1 MSLSSKILA
10 WQGCFITRYAW
21 LIVIT
26 ALLLTG
32 ASLYYVKDH
41 LGVNNNSSEML
52 SPDLPFQKNYKRLET
67 AFPQDTNAILFVVDT
82 QTPEETAIVSNK
94 LLKRLNNNSDFFES
108 SYIPDDNAFFRQ
120 QAFLYLSSEE
130 LDKLATNLTDAQPFI
145 GYLAENYHLKGL
157 FKILTEALENKD
169 SVISHNLPALLSAIS
184 TTISK
189 TVSGENYPLSW
200 QTILNPNS
208 LSNKTRSI
216 VIAKPQVHFHSMM
229 PVEAAIEKAREL
241 SAQLN
246 ATTPGTNIRITGDI
260 ALQHEELEDIGDG
273 AILSGI
279 GSLLLVLLILFRCFR
294 SIKLLLATLIT
305 LLMGLT
311 LTAGFAAVAI
321 GHLNVISVSFAALY
335 IGLGVDFAIHMN
347 LHYRDQVVKKHN
359 NHRAIKNAL
368 HSIGFSLFLCALT
381 TSIGFFAFIPTDY
394 KGVSELGLISG
405 VSMFIGLL
413 VSLVVL
419 PALLT
424 LFKLKH
430 AEPFNKPH
438 KPSFIQTF
446 PFRYKK
452 TIRISTALLA
462 FACLFAIPY
471 ITFDSNPIDMRNP
484 KAASVTT
491 FKDLLKSKT
500 DSPYAL
506 YALSNNLQEAH
517 HMADKLEQLPS
528 VHGTI
533 SLESLVPTEQED
545 KLYTIEDLAM
555 MLGPQLSQFDAA
567 LAPSDTLAVL
577 SEFNATLNTLLQSNT
592 TSINPQVLLDLS
604 ASIDTFIVAFNQ
616 SPEPG
621 VLAQNLDN
629 NILGLLPYTIKT
641 LSQGLQAYEFGLADL
656 PAYISL
662 QWLSPTGIY
671 RTMIMPEQDLN
682 IPANLKQFAED
693 VQSIE
698 PTAVGLPVGDL
709 ASGEAVVGAFQQA
722 FSAAL
727 FIITLLLLFLLKS
740 IKKTLLVI
748 GPLLLAGLLTC
759 TVNIFLGIPFN
770 FANIIALPLLL
781 GMGVDSG
788 IHIMHCLH
796 DSLDNN
802 QHLLQTSTARGVL
815 FSSITTMSSF
825 ISLALIPHFGISSM
839 GITLAVGISFTLI
852 CTLIILPAFS
862 NRTIQLQQKNI

>member
-1 MSLSSKILA
+1 MSVAARILE

-21 LIVIT
+21 LIVCS

-32 ASLYYVKDH
+32 LSIYYAKDH

-52 SPDLPFQKNYKRLET
+52 SPDLPFQQNTKRLET
-67 AFPQDTNAILFVVDT
+67 AFPQDTNAIIFVVDT
-82 QTPEETAIVSNK
+82 QTPEETAITANK
-94 LLKRLNNNSDFFES
+94 LLARLNNQTNSFES
-108 SYIPDDNAFFRQ
+108 SYIPEDNAFFRQ
-120 QAFLYLSSEE
+120 QAFLYLTNEE

-145 GYLAENYHLKGL
+145 GYLAQNHHLQGL
-157 FKILTEALENKD
+157 FHILTEALENKD
-169 SVISHNLPALLSAIS
+169 SVISHSLPALLTSIS
-184 TTISK
+184 TAISK
-189 TVSGENYPLSW
+189 TAKNENHHISW
-200 QTILNPNS
+200 QEILNPNS
-208 LSNKTRSI
+208 QSNKTRRI
-216 VIAKPQVHFHSMM
+216 VITKPKLNFLSMM
-229 PVEAAIEKAREL
+229 PVDVAIEKARAVSSEL
-241 SAQLN
+241 MLEM
-246 ATTPGTNIRITGDI
+246 PGSNIRITGDI
-260 ALQHEELEDIGDG
+260 ALQHEELEDIGEG
-273 AILSGI
+273 AVLSGI
-279 GSLLLVLLILFRCFR
+279 GSLILVLLILFRCFR

-347 LHYRDQVVKKHN
+347 LHYRDEIVNKHSNHLSIKK
-359 NHRAIKNAL
+359 AL
-368 HSIGFSLFLCALT
+368 HSVGFSLFLCALT

-394 KGVSELGLISG
+394 VGVSELGLISG

-413 VSLVVL
+413 VSLLVL

-430 AEPFNKPH
+430 AQPFYQPTQA
-438 KPSFIQTF
+438 SFLQTL

-452 TIRISTALLA
+452 TIRIGTVLLT

-471 ITFDSNPIDMRNP
+471 ITFNSNPIDMRNP

-506 YALSNNLQEAH
+506 YALSDNQEQARH
-517 HMADKLEQLPS
+517 TAARLEQLPS
-528 VHGTI
+528 VHGAV
-533 SLESLVPTEQED
+533 SLESLVATDQED

-555 MLGPQLSQFDAA
+555 ILGPQLSQFNSTLAA
-567 LAPSDTLAVL
+567 SDTITVL
-577 SEFNATLNTLLQSNT
+577 SQFNTTLYTLLENRT
-592 TSINPQVLLDLS
+592 TSINPQILLDLRS
-604 ASIDTFIVAFNQ
+604 SIDTFINTSNQ
-616 SPEPG
+616 STEPG
-621 VLAQNLDN
+621 ILAQSLDN
-629 NILGLLPYTIKT
+629 NILGLLPYTINT
-641 LSQGLQAYEFGLADL
+641 LSQGLSAYEFGLADL
-656 PAYISL
+656 PAAIRL
-662 QWLSPTGIY
+662 QWLSPAGLY
-671 RTMIMPEQDLN
+671 RIMIMPEQDLN
-682 IPANLKQFAED
+682 IPANLKQFTKE
-693 VQSIE
+693 VQSID
-698 PTAVGLPVGDL
+698 PKAVGMPVGEM
-709 ASGEAVVGAFQQA
+709 ASGEAVVNAFQQA

-727 FIITLLLLFLLKS
+727 FIITLLLLFILKS

-748 GPLLLAGLLTC
+748 GPLILAGLLTC

-796 DSLDNN
+796 ENLDEG
-802 QHLLQTSTARGVL
+802 QHLLQTSTARGVT
-815 FSSITTMSSF
+815 FSSFTTMSSF

-862 NRTIQLQQKNI
+862 NRTIQL